1 MTTQSNLLATS
12 QRAALETAQDVSFQM
27 LDAAAKLFELNL
39 RTSRTMISEAT
50 QKLASTLQANGG
62 QATDKQTAAA
72 LAPSSQQAAEY
83 AKQVYEIATQ
93 TNAGIV
99 AVFQKHAMTFGPQ
112 AAMQSMTAA
121 AQGATESAGANN
133 PFVAALTNPFGAAQK
148 AFKQAVDTTT
158 ASAAAVAGQ
167 PQASAA

>member
-1 MTTQSNLLATS
+1 MEARVRGQEIIVVSSGAVALGAASLGLPSGGRGSLA
-12 QRAALETAQDVSFQM
+12 
-27 LDAAAKLFELNL
+27 
-39 RTSRTMISEAT
+39 
-50 QKLASTLQANGG
+50 
-62 QATDKQTAAA
+62 DKQAAAA
-72 LAPSSQQAAEY
+72 LTPSSQQASEY
-83 AKQVYEIATQ
+83 AKEVYEIATQ

>member
-27 LDAAAKLFELNL
+27 LDAAGKLLELNL
-39 RTSRTMISEAT
+39 RTSRTLIADAT

-62 QATDKQTAAA
+62 QATDQQAAAA
-72 LAPSSQQAAEY
+72 LAPSSQQASDY

-93 TNAGIV
+93 ANAGIV
-99 AVFQKHAMTFGPQ
+99 AVLQKHAMTFGPQ

-121 AQGATESAGANN
+121 AQGATEGGAN

-148 AFKQAVDTTT
+148 AFKQAVETTS
-158 ASAAAVAGQ
+158 ASAAAVSAQQ
-167 PQASAA
+167 PQSTAA